1 MSTQSTAKG
10 GWFDRTFRLSEKHT
24 TVKREFLA
32 GLTTFLTMVYIVAVN
47 PSILGDAGMD
57 KNAQFYATAISSAIA
72 CIAIAFYGNFP
83 FALAPSMGLNAYFA
97 YTVCG
102 TMGLSWQNAL
112 ACVFTS
118 GMLFIVLG
126 FFGVQQRICDDLPDV
141 VKNSVGAGVGFF
153 ISLIGFE
160 NAGLI
165 VGNPSTL
172 VTLGDLGN
180 PGVLLALFGV
190 MLTAILMIKKVPGSI
205 LISIV
210 VVTILG
216 FFVTN
221 PETGL
226 KYTILPE
233 QLIKFENPIKA
244 MEPSLLKLTY
254 KGMFDGNIAE
264 IMQVVFVIISFF
276 FVDLFGSV
284 GVLLGLASAA
294 EMADENGNVPGAGK
308 ALTIS
313 AAGAAVGALL
323 GTSTVTIYGAESST
337 GIAVGGRTGL
347 TALFIGLL
355 FIVVLFL
362 SPLFLMIPSCATAP
376 ALIIIGTLMIEPLM
390 HMDLGDL
397 TVALPAFLCV
407 AMQPFSYNIAYG
419 ILFGLLSY
427 AIVTIASKRTK
438 EIKATTW
445 VLIVLFAVYFVL
457 DVLL

>member
-1 MSTQSTAKG
+1 
-10 GWFDRTFRLSEKHT
+10 
-24 TVKREFLA
+24 
-32 GLTTFLTMVYIVAVN
+32 
-47 PSILGDAGMD
+47 
-57 KNAQFYATAISSAIA
+57 
-72 CIAIAFYGNFP
+72 
-83 FALAPSMGLNAYFA
+83 MGLNAYFA

-102 TMGLSWQNAL
+102 TLGLDWQNAL

-126 FFGVQQRICDDLPDV
+126 FFGVQQKICDDLPDV
-141 VKNSVGAGVGFF
+141 IKNSVGAGVGFF

-226 KYTILPE
+226 KYTILPD

-254 KGMFDGNIAE
+254 KGLFVGNIAD
-264 IMQVVFVIISFF
+264 IMQVVFVVISFF
-276 FVDLFGSV
+276 FIDLFGSV

-308 ALTIS
+308 ALTVS

-355 FIVVLFL
+355 FIAVLFF

-427 AIVTIASKRTK
+427 AIVTIAAKRTK

-445 VLIVLFAVYFVL
+445 VLIVLFAAYFVF

>member
-10 GWFDRTFRLSEKHT
+10 GWLDKTFRLSEKHT

-102 TMGLSWQNAL
+102 TLGLDWQNAL

-126 FFGVQQRICDDLPDV
+126 FFGVQQKICDDLPDV
-141 VKNSVGAGVGFF
+141 IKNSVGAGVGFF

-226 KYTILPE
+226 KYTILPD

-254 KGMFDGNIAE
+254 KGLFVGNIAD
-264 IMQVVFVIISFF
+264 IMQVVFVVISFF

-294 EMADENGNVPGAGK
+294 EMADE
-308 ALTIS
+308 
-313 AAGAAVGALL
+313 
-323 GTSTVTIYGAESST
+323 
-337 GIAVGGRTGL
+337 
-347 TALFIGLL
+347 
-355 FIVVLFL
+355 
-362 SPLFLMIPSCATAP
+362 MATFP
-376 ALIIIGTLMIEPLM
+376 AQVRP
-390 HMDLGDL
+390 
-397 TVALPAFLCV
+397 
-407 AMQPFSYNIAYG
+407 
-419 ILFGLLSY
+419 
-427 AIVTIASKRTK
+427 
-438 EIKATTW
+438 
-445 VLIVLFAVYFVL
+445 
-457 DVLL
+457 